1 MAHIKGHTGTG
12 FHQYEIEPSFFG
24 RVMSQSAPAFN
35 QYLQQT
41 GVGGSTLDVNKAIE
55 QGMLKAYRMPTPESF
70 NAAARWSD
78 PNTNISASSSQ
89 GFYSPAPTASDTARI
104 FLNPIHHA
112 GTLGHEGFHQLMSH
126 EQLDERAPLSLLD
139 KLDKSVFKGAL
150 PSWLGGGKYKTEKQ
164 YDKEFGMDRGVYAY
178 SDITEGD
185 QHPQFSQYH
194 YDKYIEEPSLAGMP
208 PSLRDSLSMA
218 SSGQIPYPM
227 KIDRVDKQPSNFL
240 EYLFSN

>member
-1 MAHIKGHTGTG
+1 MPPKTGY
-12 FHQYEIEPSFFG
+12 HQYEIEPSFFG
-24 RVMSQSAPAFN
+24 RVMRQSAPAFD

-55 QGMLKAYRMPTPESF
+55 QGTLKAYRMPTAEAF
-70 NAAARWSD
+70 NAAAKWSN
-78 PNTNISASSSQ
+78 PNTGISASNTQ
-89 GFYSPAPTASDTARI
+89 GFYSPASAEGDTSRI
-104 FLNPIHHA
+104 FLNPVHHA

-164 YDKEFGMDRGVYAY
+164 YDKEFGMDKGVYAY
-178 SDITEGD
+178 SNITEGD
-185 QHPQFSQYH
+185 QHPKFSQYH

-208 PSLRDSLSMA
+208 PSLRDSLSRA
-218 SSGQIPYPM
+218 SSGEIAYPM
-227 KIDRVDKQPSNFL
+227 KSDRIDKQPSNFL
-240 EYLFSN
+240 EYLFGN

>member
-104 FLNPIHHA
+104 FLNPIH
-112 GTLGHEGFHQLMSH
+112 H

>member
-164 YDKEFGMDRGVYAY
+164 YDKEFGMDKGAYAY
-178 SDITEGD
+178 SNITEGD

-194 YDKYIEEPSLAGMP
+194 YDKYIEDPSLAGMP
-208 PSLRDSLSMA
+208 PSLRDSLSRA
-218 SSGQIPYPM
+218 SSGEISYPM
-227 KIDRVDKQPSNFL
+227 KSDRIDKQPSNFL
-240 EYLFSN
+240 EYLFGN